1 MSDKPGERADS
12 KSGEGASVKRVVVT
26 GLGAV
31 SPLGI
36 GVPALWEGLVAGRS
50 GVRRIQHF
58 DTDNLVVKI
67 AAEVPDFDPKQFID
81 AKSVRRMDRFA
92 HFAIAATREALADAK
107 LEISD
112 DNRERVAVMM
122 NTGGGGI
129 PTIESNVTAMA
140 LSGPSRVSPLVIPIF
155 APNMASSQV
164 SIAFGIHGPVI
175 TSAAAGAARVQAFVD
190 AVRLLRAGEAEVVV
204 TGGTEAG
211 ITPVALSGLANMHA
225 LSRRND
231 DPEGASRPFDRDRD
245 GFVFGEGAGVLILE
259 TEEHAV
265 RRGAN
270 MYAEALGG
278 ALTSDAF
285 HLTAPEPSGRGA
297 RAAMAN
303 ALRRADLE
311 PRDIDYIAAHA
322 TSTPI
327 GDTAETMAIKG
338 AFGDHAGTVAISA
351 NKSMIGHL
359 LGAAGAISAVHS
371 VLAMRDGVVPPTI
384 NLDTPDPDCD
394 LDYVPLKARRMPV
407 RTAMVNG
414 FGFGGQNATSIFR
427 RFEG

>member
-1 MSDKPGERADS
+1 MLDR
-12 KSGEGASVKRVVVT
+12 EGANVKRVVVT

-36 GVPALWEGLVAGRS
+36 GVPALWEGLLAGRS

-58 DTDNLVVKI
+58 DTDNLLVKI
-67 AAEVPDFDPKQFID
+67 AAEVPDFDPKQFIE
-81 AKSVRRMDRFA
+81 AKAVRRMDRFA
-92 HFAIAATREALADAK
+92 HFAIAATREALDDAN
-107 LEISD
+107 LEITD
-112 DNRERVAVMM
+112 ENRERVAVMM

-164 SIAFGIHGPVI
+164 SIAFGIQGPVI
-175 TSAAAGAARVQAFVD
+175 TSAAACASGVQAFVD
-190 AVRLLRAGEAEVVV
+190 AVRLMRAGEADVVV

-265 RRGAN
+265 RRGASV
-270 MYAEALGG
+270 YAEALGG

-297 RAAMAN
+297 RAAMTN
-303 ALRRADLE
+303 ALRRAELE
-311 PRDIDYIAAHA
+311 PRNIDYIAAHA

-327 GDTAETMAIKG
+327 GDTAETLAIKG
-338 AFGDHAGTVAISA
+338 AFGDHTGTVAISA

-359 LGAAGAISAVHS
+359 LGAAGAISAVHCI
-371 VLAMRDGVVPPTI
+371 LAMRDGVVPPTI
-384 NLDTPDPDCD
+384 NLDTTDPDCD
-394 LDYVPLKARRMPV
+394 LDYVPHKARRMPV
-407 RTAMVNG
+407 STAMVNG
-414 FGFGGQNATSIFR
+414 FGFGGQNATAIFR

>member
-1 MSDKPGERADS
+1 M
-12 KSGEGASVKRVVVT
+12 KRVVVT

-50 GVRRIQHF
+50 GVRRVQHF
-58 DTDNLVVKI
+58 DTENLTVKI
-67 AAEVPDFDPKQFID
+67 AAEVPDFDPKAFMD
-81 AKSVRRMDRFA
+81 PKSVRRMDRFA
-92 HFAIAATREALADAK
+92 HFAIAGTREALADAK
-107 LEISD
+107 LEITD
-112 DNRERVAVMM
+112 ENRDRVAVVM

-140 LSGPSRVSPLVIPIF
+140 VHGPSRVGPLVIPMF

-164 SIAFGIHGPVI
+164 SIAYGIQGPTI
-175 TSAAAGAARVQAFVD
+175 TSAAACASGVQAFVD
-190 AVRLLRAGEAEVVV
+190 AVRLLQAGEADIAV

-211 ITPVALSGLANMHA
+211 ITPVALTSLANMHA

-231 DPEGASRPFDRDRD
+231 DPEGASRPFDRERD

-265 RRGAN
+265 RRGAPV
-270 MYAEALGG
+270 YAEALGG

-297 RAAMAN
+297 RKAMIN
-303 ALRRADLE
+303 ALKRAEME
-311 PRDIDYIAAHA
+311 PHELDYIAAHA
-322 TSTPI
+322 TATQI
-327 GDTAETMAIKG
+327 GDIAETLAIKE
-338 AFGDHAGTVAISA
+338 ALGDHARRVAISA

-359 LGAAGAISAVHS
+359 LGAAGAISAVAC
-371 VLAMRDGVVPPTI
+371 VLAIRDGVVPPTI
-384 NLDTPDPDCD
+384 NLDYPDPDCD
-394 LDYVPLKARRMPV
+394 LDYVPHVARKMPV
-407 RTAMVNG
+407 HAAMVNG
-414 FGFGGQNATSIFR
+414 FGFGGQNASTIFR
-427 RFEG
+427 RFDG

>member
-1 MSDKPGERADS
+1 M
-12 KSGEGASVKRVVVT
+12 KRVVVT

-50 GVRRIQHF
+50 GVRRVQHF
-58 DTDNLVVKI
+58 DTDNLLVKI
-67 AAEVPDFDPKQFID
+67 AAEVPDFDPKAFID

-92 HFAIAATREALADAK
+92 HFAIAATREALTDAK
-107 LEISD
+107 LEITD
-112 DNRERVAVMM
+112 DNRERVAVVM

-140 LSGPSRVSPLVIPIF
+140 QSGPSRVSPLVIPIF

-164 SIAFGIHGPVI
+164 SIAFGIHGPTI
-175 TSAAAGAARVQAFVD
+175 TSAAACASGVQAFVD
-190 AVRLLRAGEAEVVV
+190 AVRLLHAGEADVVV

-231 DPEGASRPFDRDRD
+231 NPEGASRPFDLDRD
-245 GFVFGEGAGVLILE
+245 GFVFGEGSGALILE

-265 RRGAN
+265 RRGAHV
-270 MYAEALGG
+270 YAEALGG

-297 RAAMAN
+297 RAAMTN
-303 ALRRADLE
+303 ALNRAEME
-311 PRDIDYIAAHA
+311 PHEIDYIAAHA

-338 AFGDHAGTVAISA
+338 AFGDHAHTVAISA

-359 LGAAGAISAVHS
+359 LGGAGAISAVHCI
-371 VLAMRDGVVPPTI
+371 LAIRDGVVPPTI

-394 LDYVPLKARRMPV
+394 LDYVPHVARHMPV
-407 RTAMVNG
+407 RAVMVNG
-414 FGFGGQNATSIFR
+414 FGFGGQNATAIFR

>member
-1 MSDKPGERADS
+1 
-12 KSGEGASVKRVVVT
+12 VKRVVVT

-36 GVPALWEGLVAGRS
+36 GVPALWDGLIAGRS
-50 GVRRIQHF
+50 GVRRVQHF

-67 AAEVPDFDPKQFID
+67 AAEVPDFDPKAFMD
-81 AKSVRRMDRFA
+81 PKAVRRMDRFA
-92 HFAIAATREALADAK
+92 HFAIAGTREALADAR
-107 LEISD
+107 LEITD
-112 DNRERVAVMM
+112 ENRDRVAVVM

-140 LSGPSRVSPLVIPIF
+140 VHGPSRVGPLVIPMF

-164 SIAFGIHGPVI
+164 SIAYGIQGPTI
-175 TSAAAGAARVQAFVD
+175 TSAAACASGVQAFVD
-190 AVRLLRAGEAEVVV
+190 AVRLLQAGEADVVV

-211 ITPVALSGLANMHA
+211 ITPVALTSLANMHA

-231 DPEGASRPFDRDRD
+231 DPQGASRPFDRDRD

-265 RRGAN
+265 RRGASV
-270 MYAEALGG
+270 YGEALGG

-297 RAAMAN
+297 RMAMTK
-303 ALRRADLE
+303 ALNRAGME
-311 PRDIDYIAAHA
+311 PRELDYIAAHA
-322 TSTPI
+322 TATQI
-327 GDTAETMAIKG
+327 GDIAETLAIKD
-338 AFGDHAGTVAISA
+338 ALGDHARTVAISA

-359 LGAAGAISAVHS
+359 LGAAGAISAVAC
-371 VLAMRDGVVPPTI
+371 VLAIRDGVVPPTI
-384 NLDTPDPDCD
+384 NLDHPDPDCD
-394 LDYVPLKARRMPV
+394 LDYVPHVARKLPV
-407 RTAMVNG
+407 RAAMVNG
-414 FGFGGQNATSIFR
+414 FGFGGQNASTIFR
-427 RFEG
+427 RFDG

>member
-1 MSDKPGERADS
+1 
-12 KSGEGASVKRVVVT
+12 VKRVVVT

-50 GVRRIQHF
+50 GVRRVQHF
-58 DTDNLVVKI
+58 DIDNLLVKI
-67 AAEVPDFDPKQFID
+67 AAEVPDFDPKAFID

-92 HFAIAATREALADAK
+92 HFAIAATREALDDAK
-107 LEISD
+107 LEITD
-112 DNRERVAVMM
+112 ENRERVAIVM

-164 SIAFGIHGPVI
+164 SIAFGIQGPTI
-175 TSAAAGAARVQAFVD
+175 TSAAACASGVQAFVD
-190 AVRLLRAGEAEVVV
+190 AVRLLRAGEADVVV

-231 DPEGASRPFDRDRD
+231 DPEGASRPFDLDRD
-245 GFVFGEGAGVLILE
+245 GFVFGEGGGVLILE

-265 RRGAN
+265 RRGARV
-270 MYAEALGG
+270 YAEALGG

-297 RAAMAN
+297 RAAMTN
-303 ALRRADLE
+303 ALNRAEIE
-311 PRDIDYIAAHA
+311 PHEIDYIAAHA

-327 GDTAETMAIKG
+327 GDAAETMAIKG
-338 AFGDHAGTVAISA
+338 AFGDHAHTVAISA

-359 LGAAGAISAVHS
+359 LGAAGAISAVHC
-371 VLAMRDGVVPPTI
+371 VLAIRDGVVPPTI
-384 NLDTPDPDCD
+384 NLETPDPDCD
-394 LDYVPLKARRMPV
+394 LDYVPHVARHMPV
-407 RTAMVNG
+407 RAAMVNG
-414 FGFGGQNATSIFR
+414 FGFGGQNATAIFR

>member
-1 MSDKPGERADS
+1 
-12 KSGEGASVKRVVVT
+12 VKRVVVT
-26 GLGAV
+26 GLGAL

-67 AAEVPDFDPKQFID
+67 AAEVPDFDPKQFIE
-81 AKSVRRMDRFA
+81 AKAVRRMDRFA
-92 HFAIAATREALADAK
+92 HFAIAATREALDDAN
-107 LEISD
+107 LEITD
-112 DNRERVAVMM
+112 ENRERVAVMM

-164 SIAFGIHGPVI
+164 SIAFGIQGPVI
-175 TSAAAGAARVQAFVD
+175 TSAAACASGVQAFVD
-190 AVRLLRAGEAEVVV
+190 AVRLMRAGEADVVV

-265 RRGAN
+265 RRGASV
-270 MYAEALGG
+270 YAEALGG

-297 RAAMAN
+297 RAAMTN
-303 ALRRADLE
+303 ALRRAELE
-311 PRDIDYIAAHA
+311 PQNIDYIAAHA

-359 LGAAGAISAVHS
+359 LGAAGAISAVHCI
-371 VLAMRDGVVPPTI
+371 LAMRDGVVPPTI
-384 NLDTPDPDCD
+384 NLDTTDPDCD
-394 LDYVPLKARRMPV
+394 LDYVPHKARRMPV
-407 RTAMVNG
+407 STAMVNG
-414 FGFGGQNATSIFR
+414 FGFGGQNATAIFR

>member
-1 MSDKPGERADS
+1 
-12 KSGEGASVKRVVVT
+12 VKRVVVT
-26 GLGAV
+26 GLGAL

-67 AAEVPDFDPKQFID
+67 AAEVPDFDPKQFIE
-81 AKSVRRMDRFA
+81 AKAVRRMDRFA
-92 HFAIAATREALADAK
+92 HFAIAATREALDDAN
-107 LEISD
+107 LEITD
-112 DNRERVAVMM
+112 ENRERVAVMM

-164 SIAFGIHGPVI
+164 SIAFGIQGPVI
-175 TSAAAGAARVQAFVD
+175 TSAAACASGVQAFVD
-190 AVRLLRAGEAEVVV
+190 AVRLMRAGEADVVV

-265 RRGAN
+265 RRGASV
-270 MYAEALGG
+270 YAEALGG

-297 RAAMAN
+297 RAAMTN
-303 ALRRADLE
+303 ALRRAELE
-311 PRDIDYIAAHA
+311 PRNIDYIAAHA

-327 GDTAETMAIKG
+327 GDTAETLAIKG
-338 AFGDHAGTVAISA
+338 AFGDHTGTVAISA

-359 LGAAGAISAVHS
+359 LGAAGAISAVHCI
-371 VLAMRDGVVPPTI
+371 LAMRDGVVPPTI

-394 LDYVPLKARRMPV
+394 LDYVPHRARRMPV

-414 FGFGGQNATSIFR
+414 FGFGGQNATAIFR

>member
-1 MSDKPGERADS
+1 
-12 KSGEGASVKRVVVT
+12 VKRVVVT

-36 GVPALWEGLVAGRS
+36 GVPALWEGLLAGRS
-50 GVRRIQHF
+50 GVRRVQHF
-58 DTDNLVVKI
+58 AIDNLLVKI
-67 AAEVPDFDPKQFID
+67 AAEVPDFDPKQFMD
-81 AKSVRRMDRFA
+81 HKSVRRMDRFA
-92 HFAIAATREALADAK
+92 HFAIAATREAVTDAK
-107 LEISD
+107 LAID
-112 DNRERVAVMM
+112 DENRDRIAVMM

-164 SIAFGIHGPVI
+164 SIAFGTMGPTI
-175 TSAAAGAARVQAFVD
+175 TSAAACASGVQAFVD
-190 AVRLLRAGEAEVVV
+190 AVRLLRSDEADVVI

-231 DPEGASRPFDRDRD
+231 DPECASRPFDLDRD

-265 RRGAN
+265 RRGAAV
-270 MYAEALGG
+270 YAEALGG

-297 RAAMAN
+297 RLAMTN
-303 ALRRADLE
+303 ALRRAE
-311 PRDIDYIAAHA
+311 MAPHEIDYIAAHA
-322 TSTPI
+322 TATTI
-327 GDTAETMAIKG
+327 GDTAETVAIKG
-338 AFGDHAGTVAISA
+338 ALGDHARSVAISA

-359 LGAAGAISAVHS
+359 LGAAGAVSAVHS
-371 VLAMRDGVVPPTI
+371 VLAIRDGVVPPTI

-394 LDYVPLKARRMPV
+394 LDYVPHVARQMPV
-407 RTAMVNG
+407 RAAMVNG
-414 FGFGGQNATSIFR
+414 FGFGGQNASTIFR

>member
-1 MSDKPGERADS
+1 
-12 KSGEGASVKRVVVT
+12 VKRVVVT

-36 GVPALWEGLVAGRS
+36 GVPALWEGLLAGRS
-50 GVRRIQHF
+50 GVRHVQHF
-58 DTDNLVVKI
+58 ATENLTVKI
-67 AAEVPDFDPKQFID
+67 AAEVPDFDPKAFMD
-81 AKSVRRMDRFA
+81 SKSVRRMDRFA
-92 HFAIAATREALADAK
+92 HFAIAGTREALADAK

-112 DNRERVAVMM
+112 ENRDRVAVVM

-140 LSGPSRVSPLVIPIF
+140 VHGPSRVGPLVIPMF

-164 SIAFGIHGPVI
+164 SIAYGIQGPTI
-175 TSAAAGAARVQAFVD
+175 TSAAACASGVQAFVD
-190 AVRLLRAGEAEVVV
+190 AVRLLQAGEADVAV

-211 ITPVALSGLANMHA
+211 ITPVALTSLANMHA

-231 DPEGASRPFDRDRD
+231 DPEGASRPFDRERD

-265 RRGAN
+265 RRGASV
-270 MYAEALGG
+270 YAEALGG

-297 RAAMAN
+297 RMAMTN
-303 ALRRADLE
+303 ALKRAEMQPHEL
-311 PRDIDYIAAHA
+311 DYIAAHA
-322 TSTPI
+322 TATQI
-327 GDTAETMAIKG
+327 GDIAETLAIKD
-338 AFGDHAGTVAISA
+338 ALGDHARRVAISA

-359 LGAAGAISAVHS
+359 LGAAGAISAVACI
-371 VLAMRDGVVPPTI
+371 LAIRDGVVPPTI
-384 NLDTPDPDCD
+384 NLDYPDPDCD
-394 LDYVPLKARRMPV
+394 LDYIPHVARKMSV
-407 RTAMVNG
+407 RAAMVNG
-414 FGFGGQNATSIFR
+414 FGFGGQNASTIFR
-427 RFEG
+427 RFDG

>member
-1 MSDKPGERADS
+1 M
-12 KSGEGASVKRVVVT
+12 VVT

-36 GVPALWEGLVAGRS
+36 GVPALWDGLLAGRS

-58 DTDNLVVKI
+58 DTDNLTVKI

-81 AKSVRRMDRFA
+81 AKAVRRMDRFA
-92 HFAIAATREALADAK
+92 HFAIAATREALDDAK
-107 LEISD
+107 FEITD
-112 DNRERVAVMM
+112 ENRERVAVVM

-164 SIAFGIHGPVI
+164 SIAFGIHGPTI
-175 TSAAAGAARVQAFVD
+175 TSAAACASGVQAFVD
-190 AVRLLRAGEAEVVV
+190 AVRLLRAGEADLAVA
-204 TGGTEAG
+204 GGAEAG
-211 ITPVALSGLANMHA
+211 ITPVALTGLANMHA

-231 DPEGASRPFDRDRD
+231 DPEGASRPFDLERD
-245 GFVFGEGAGVLILE
+245 GFVFGEGGGALILE
-259 TEEHAV
+259 TEEHAG
-265 RRGAN
+265 RRGAHV
-270 MYAEALGG
+270 YAEVLGG
-278 ALTSDAF
+278 ALTSDAY

-297 RAAMAN
+297 RAAMTN
-303 ALRRADLE
+303 ALARAE
-311 PRDIDYIAAHA
+311 MAPHEIDYIAAHA

-338 AFGDHAGTVAISA
+338 AFGEHAPNLAVSA

-359 LGAAGAISAVHS
+359 LGAAGAISAVHC
-371 VLAMRDGVVPPTI
+371 VLAIRDGIVPPTI
-384 NLDTPDPDCD
+384 NLETPDPECD
-394 LDYVPLKARRMPV
+394 LDYVPNEARRMPV
-407 RTAMVNG
+407 RAAMVNG
-414 FGFGGQNATSIFR
+414 FGFGGQNATAIFR

>member
-1 MSDKPGERADS
+1 V
-12 KSGEGASVKRVVVT
+12 SVKRVVVT

-50 GVRRIQHF
+50 GVRRVQHF
-58 DTDNLVVKI
+58 DTENLTVKI
-67 AAEVPDFDPKQFID
+67 AAEVPDFDPKAFMD
-81 AKSVRRMDRFA
+81 PKSVRRMDRFA
-92 HFAIAATREALADAK
+92 HFAIAGTQEALADAK

-112 DNRERVAVMM
+112 ANRDRVAVVM

-129 PTIESNVTAMA
+129 PTIESHVTAMA
-140 LSGPSRVSPLVIPIF
+140 LHGPSRVGPLVIPMF

-164 SIAFGIHGPVI
+164 SIAFGIQGPTI
-175 TSAAAGAARVQAFVD
+175 TSAAACASGVQAFVD
-190 AVRLLRAGEAEVVV
+190 AVRLLQAGEADVAV

-211 ITPVALSGLANMHA
+211 ITPVALTSLANMHA

-231 DPEGASRPFDRDRD
+231 DPEGASRPFDRGRD

-265 RRGAN
+265 RRGASV
-270 MYAEALGG
+270 YAEAIGG

-297 RAAMAN
+297 RMAMTN
-303 ALRRADLE
+303 ALKRAEME
-311 PRDIDYIAAHA
+311 PHELDYIAAHA
-322 TSTPI
+322 TATQI
-327 GDTAETMAIKG
+327 GDIAETLAIKD
-338 AFGDHAGTVAISA
+338 ALGDHARRVAISA

-359 LGAAGAISAVHS
+359 LGAAGAISAVAC
-371 VLAMRDGVVPPTI
+371 VLAIRDGVVPPTI
-384 NLDTPDPDCD
+384 NLDDPDPDCD
-394 LDYVPLKARRMPV
+394 LDYIPHVARQMPV
-407 RTAMVNG
+407 HAAMVNG
-414 FGFGGQNATSIFR
+414 FGFGGQNASTIFR
-427 RFEG
+427 RFDG

>member
-1 MSDKPGERADS
+1 
-12 KSGEGASVKRVVVT
+12 VKRVVVT

-50 GVRRIQHF
+50 GVRRVQHF
-58 DTDNLVVKI
+58 DTENLTVKI
-67 AAEVPDFDPKQFID
+67 AAEVPDFDPKEFMD
-81 AKSVRRMDRFA
+81 PKSVRRMDRFA
-92 HFAIAATREALADAK
+92 HFAIAGTREALADAA

-112 DNRERVAVMM
+112 ENRERVAVVM

-140 LSGPSRVSPLVIPIF
+140 VHGPSRVGPLVIPMF

-164 SIAFGIHGPVI
+164 SIAFGIQGPTI
-175 TSAAAGAARVQAFVD
+175 TSAAACASGVQAFVD
-190 AVRLLRAGEAEVVV
+190 AVRLLQAGEADIAV

-211 ITPVALSGLANMHA
+211 ITPVALTSLANMHA

-231 DPEGASRPFDRDRD
+231 DPEGASRPFDRERD

-265 RRGAN
+265 RRGASV
-270 MYAEALGG
+270 YAEALGG

-297 RAAMAN
+297 RMAMTN
-303 ALRRADLE
+303 ALNRAKME
-311 PRDIDYIAAHA
+311 PQELDYIAAHA
-322 TSTPI
+322 TATQI
-327 GDTAETMAIKG
+327 GDIAETLAIKD
-338 AFGDHAGTVAISA
+338 ALGDHARRVAISA

-359 LGAAGAISAVHS
+359 LGAAGAISAVAC
-371 VLAMRDGVVPPTI
+371 VLAIRDGVVPPTI
-384 NLDTPDPDCD
+384 NLDYPDPDCD
-394 LDYVPLKARRMPV
+394 LNYIPHVARQVPVHA
-407 RTAMVNG
+407 AMVNG
-414 FGFGGQNATSIFR
+414 FGFGGQNASTIFR
-427 RFEG
+427 RFAG

>member
-1 MSDKPGERADS
+1 MLDR
-12 KSGEGASVKRVVVT
+12 EGANVKRVVVT

-36 GVPALWEGLVAGRS
+36 GVPALWEGLLAGRS

-58 DTDNLVVKI
+58 DTDNLLVKI
-67 AAEVPDFDPKQFID
+67 AAEVPDFDPKQFIE
-81 AKSVRRMDRFA
+81 AKAVRRMDRFA
-92 HFAIAATREALADAK
+92 HFAIAATREALDDAN
-107 LEISD
+107 LEITD
-112 DNRERVAVMM
+112 ENRERVAVMM

-164 SIAFGIHGPVI
+164 SIAFGIQGPVI
-175 TSAAAGAARVQAFVD
+175 TSAAACASGVQAFVD
-190 AVRLLRAGEAEVVV
+190 AVRLMRAGEADVVV

-265 RRGAN
+265 RRGASV
-270 MYAEALGG
+270 YAEALGG

-297 RAAMAN
+297 RAAMTN
-303 ALRRADLE
+303 ALRRAELE
-311 PRDIDYIAAHA
+311 PQNIDYIAAHA

-359 LGAAGAISAVHS
+359 LGAAGAISAVHCI
-371 VLAMRDGVVPPTI
+371 LAMRDGVVPPTI

-394 LDYVPLKARRMPV
+394 LDYVPHKARRMPV
-407 RTAMVNG
+407 STAMVNG
-414 FGFGGQNATSIFR
+414 FGFGGQNATAIFR

>member
-1 MSDKPGERADS
+1 MLDR
-12 KSGEGASVKRVVVT
+12 EGANVKRVVVT

-36 GVPALWEGLVAGRS
+36 GVPALWEGLLAGRS

-58 DTDNLVVKI
+58 DTDNLLVKI
-67 AAEVPDFDPKQFID
+67 AAEVPDFDPKQFIE
-81 AKSVRRMDRFA
+81 AKAVRRMDRFA
-92 HFAIAATREALADAK
+92 HFAIAATREALDDAN
-107 LEISD
+107 LEITD
-112 DNRERVAVMM
+112 ENRERVAVMM

-164 SIAFGIHGPVI
+164 SIAFGIQGPVI
-175 TSAAAGAARVQAFVD
+175 TSAAACASGVQAFVD
-190 AVRLLRAGEAEVVV
+190 AVRLMRAGEADVVV

-265 RRGAN
+265 RRGASV
-270 MYAEALGG
+270 YAEALGG

-297 RAAMAN
+297 RAAMTN
-303 ALRRADLE
+303 ALRRAELE
-311 PRDIDYIAAHA
+311 PRNIDYIAAHA

-327 GDTAETMAIKG
+327 GDTAETLAIKG
-338 AFGDHAGTVAISA
+338 AFGDHTGTVAISA

-359 LGAAGAISAVHS
+359 LGAAGAISAVHCI
-371 VLAMRDGVVPPTI
+371 LAMRDGVVPPTI
-384 NLDTPDPDCD
+384 NLDTTDPDCD
-394 LDYVPLKARRMPV
+394 LDYVPHTARRMPV

-414 FGFGGQNATSIFR
+414 FGFGGQNATAIFR

>member
-1 MSDKPGERADS
+1 M
-12 KSGEGASVKRVVVT
+12 KRVVVT

-50 GVRRIQHF
+50 GVRRVQHF
-58 DTDNLVVKI
+58 DTENLTVKI
-67 AAEVPDFDPKQFID
+67 AAEVPDFDPKAFMD
-81 AKSVRRMDRFA
+81 PKSVRRMDRFA
-92 HFAIAATREALADAK
+92 HFAIAGTREALADAK

-112 DNRERVAVMM
+112 ENRDRVAVVM

-140 LSGPSRVSPLVIPIF
+140 VHGPSRVGPLVIPMF

-164 SIAFGIHGPVI
+164 SIAFGIHGPTI
-175 TSAAAGAARVQAFVD
+175 TSAAACASGVQAFVD
-190 AVRLLRAGEAEVVV
+190 AVRLLQAGEADIAV

-211 ITPVALSGLANMHA
+211 ITPVALTSLANMHA

-231 DPEGASRPFDRDRD
+231 DPEGASRPFDRERD

-265 RRGAN
+265 RRGASV
-270 MYAEALGG
+270 YAEALGG

-297 RAAMAN
+297 RMAMTN
-303 ALRRADLE
+303 ALKRAKME
-311 PRDIDYIAAHA
+311 PHELDYIAAHA
-322 TSTPI
+322 TATQI
-327 GDTAETMAIKG
+327 GDIAETLAIKD
-338 AFGDHAGTVAISA
+338 ALGDHARRVAISA

-359 LGAAGAISAVHS
+359 LGAAGAISAVAC
-371 VLAMRDGVVPPTI
+371 VLAIRDGVVPPTI
-384 NLDTPDPDCD
+384 NLDYPDPDCD
-394 LDYVPLKARRMPV
+394 LDYIPHVARKLPV
-407 RTAMVNG
+407 RAAMVNG
-414 FGFGGQNATSIFR
+414 FGFGGQNASTIFR
-427 RFEG
+427 RFDG